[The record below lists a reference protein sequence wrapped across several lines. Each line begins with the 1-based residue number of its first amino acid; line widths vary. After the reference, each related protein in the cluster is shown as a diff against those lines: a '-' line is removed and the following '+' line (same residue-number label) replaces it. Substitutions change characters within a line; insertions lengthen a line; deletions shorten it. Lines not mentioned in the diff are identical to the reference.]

1 MPSSHTS
8 LYPPTFLAS
17 SLTCW
22 LSLASGRKTPPLSC
36 CLPAPVPPQLQS
48 GKCCGACHFWTL
60 CIFTRRTNQARV
72 TRKSLLPK
80 DQLDLLFRRMAPLVA
95 RLLFLQVVLGTALVE
110 NIKTQLAIKNFRTL
124 HVDYPKVTYAKGFQG
139 YCNGLMSYVRG
150 RQESW
155 YCPKTHY
162 VLHAPWTTIWK
173 FCKYS
178 ESFCENYNEYCT
190 LTQDSIPLTICS
202 LYYRQPPTSCRYNS
216 TLTNQ
221 RLYLLCSEKYD
232 GEPID
237 IIGLY

>member
-1 MPSSHTS
+1 
-8 LYPPTFLAS
+8 
-17 SLTCW
+17 
-22 LSLASGRKTPPLSC
+22 
-36 CLPAPVPPQLQS
+36 
-48 GKCCGACHFWTL
+48 
-60 CIFTRRTNQARV
+60 
-72 TRKSLLPK
+72 
-80 DQLDLLFRRMAPLVA
+80 MAPLVA
-95 RLLFLQVVLGTALVE
+95 QLLFLQVVLGTALLE
-110 NIKTQLAIKNFRTL
+110 NIKTQLDIKNFRTL
-124 HVDYPKVTYAKGFQG
+124 HVDYPKVTYAQGFQG

-155 YCPKTHY
+155 YCPRIHY
-162 VLHAPWTTIWK
+162 VLHAPWTVIWK

-190 LTQDSIPLTICS
+190 LTKDSIPLTICS
-202 LYYRQPPTSCRYNS
+202 LYPRQPPTSCRYNS